1 MQDNRCSSLPP
12 TAYHLP
18 PTTWLARYLAPDWM
32 QDNRCRITDAAAY
45 HLPPTI
51 RHLDTLHLTSTTW
64 HLPSTIRHLDTWHLP
79 PDIYHP
85 TSTAWHLPSDW
96 MQQLT
101 TLHLTST
108 TWLDAVPCT
117 SWLYLAIIVP
127 DWMDNAG
134 WIRMQKKVGEMLHF
148 SFSGCLRKIFIL
160 FTFFNAQEKAW
171 YFPVYFLLYFSRKCR
186 RGGDWQGCRKRMPQ
200 GSKSR
205 LFTN

>member
-12 TAYHLP
+12 TTYH
-18 PTTWLARYLAPDWM
+18 PTPRYLA
-32 QDNRCRITDAAAY
+32 
-45 HLPPTI
+45 
-51 RHLDTLHLTSTTW
+51 
-64 HLPSTIRHLDTWHLP
+64 

-85 TSTAWHLPSDW
+85 TPRYLRPTAWHLPSDIYR
-96 MQQLT
+96 
-101 TLHLTST
+101 LTST
-108 TWLDAVPCT
+108 IWLDAAAYHLAPDIYRLPSTIWQDAVPCT